1 MGCGPADG
9 PGSEAGQAVG
19 SESSLAASLEWEL
32 MALGQMWGPG
42 FWAEQGSPGDW
53 AGTGGAGGIL
63 QALAVSS
70 SFVISNLI
78 MGKNLALFSYL

>member
-42 FWAEQGSPGDW
+42 F
-53 AGTGGAGGIL
+53 
-63 QALAVSS
+63 
-70 SFVISNLI
+70 
-78 MGKNLALFSYL
+78 